1 MSFRFPFGLL
11 LLLAIPVL
19 IIIYIIKNK
28 YKEKVVSSSYI
39 WDLSKKFLKKK
50 NPLNSIAN
58 LLNLIIQCVC
68 IAFLSF
74 SLAEP
79 VFNFQN
85 GAENEVYILDA
96 SASMSMVNEDGE
108 TRFEEAKNQ
117 IKNAVN
123 DSPNG
128 STFTLIVSD
137 SNSRTLCKNIQDK
150 AIFNSLLDRVEID
163 YGDSELASAIS
174 LAQSLASVGEGSRF
188 TLFTDKDIKVD
199 EGIEAFNVADTNKNY
214 SINDLRINDIKEEES
229 NYILLEADVISYSED
244 TTLEVEFTIDETSLG
259 KVEQEVKQ
267 NEVTTFSLK
276 LPNVEGQYDNYSSL
290 KATILNEDY
299 LKDDS
304 ELILYNT
311 SDFDTTNILIVSYSP
326 FYFESVFNA
335 LNKNQVKV
343 SYTTISPFLYDL
355 TGGTVGYDVVIFDGY
370 SPEKLPT
377 DSAVWLF
384 NCGESI
390 PNSGFYFQKEF
401 TVEDPGINVSY
412 ANNNDDILY
421 QELTKDLVKRDI
433 TIKTYLRYTL
443 NSQFTTILSYDNL
456 PFIFAGRN
464 EYNQKQIVF
473 NFDLHNSNLPLLADF
488 IIMMRNFITY
498 SNPSILNE
506 FNYKVHD
513 EVTFTFPDTALSCK
527 IFTPSGKTDYLN
539 AYDLQSYSL
548 REVGTYS
555 IDVEL
560 ATGKSR
566 NINIFSSFPDEER
579 VPVVEDENSYS
590 VVLSENMPKADRIFE
605 GLIVVLIVSLVF
617 LLTDWILYSHE
628 QF

>member
-1 MSFRFPFGLL
+1 M
-11 LLLAIPVL
+11 
-19 IIIYIIKNK
+19 
-28 YKEKVVSSSYI
+28 
-39 WDLSKKFLKKK
+39 
-50 NPLNSIAN
+50 
-58 LLNLIIQCVC
+58 
-68 IAFLSF
+68 
-74 SLAEP
+74 
-79 VFNFQN
+79 
-85 GAENEVYILDA
+85 
-96 SASMSMVNEDGE
+96 
-108 TRFEEAKNQ
+108 
-117 IKNAVN
+117 
-123 DSPNG
+123 
-128 STFTLIVSD
+128 
-137 SNSRTLCKNIQDK
+137 
-150 AIFNSLLDRVEID
+150 
-163 YGDSELASAIS
+163 
-174 LAQSLASVGEGSRF
+174 
-188 TLFTDKDIKVD
+188 
-199 EGIEAFNVADTNKNY
+199 
-214 SINDLRINDIKEEES
+214 
-229 NYILLEADVISYSED
+229 
-244 TTLEVEFTIDETSLG
+244 
-259 KVEQEVKQ
+259 
-267 NEVTTFSLK
+267 
-276 LPNVEGQYDNYSSL
+276 
-290 KATILNEDY
+290 
-299 LKDDS
+299 
-304 ELILYNT
+304 
-311 SDFDTTNILIVSYSP
+311 
-326 FYFESVFNA
+326 
-335 LNKNQVKV
+335 
-343 SYTTISPFLYDL
+343 
-355 TGGTVGYDVVIFDGY
+355 
-370 SPEKLPT
+370 PT

-401 TVEDPGINVSY
+401 TVEDPGINASY

-527 IFTPSGKTDYLN
+527 IITPSGKTDYLN

>member
-74 SLAEP
+74 SLADP

-163 YGDSELASAIS
+163 YGNSELTSAIS

-229 NYILLEADVISYSED
+229 NSEIDVVSD
-244 TTLEVEFTIDETSLG
+244 TNVVDAAIEETDDDIDLQDENEVIGTLEIPKLELSAPIKEG
-259 KVEQEVKQ
+259 IEQEILANSIGHFNNSSIWDGNVCLASHNRGDSVKHYFDRI
-267 NEVTTFSLK
+267 NELVNGDTIIYKTK
-276 LPNVEGQYDNYSSL
+276 LGER
-290 KATILNEDY
+290 
-299 LKDDS
+299 
-304 ELILYNT
+304 
-311 SDFDTTNILIVSYSP
+311 SYQ
-326 FYFESVFNA
+326 VI
-335 LNKNQVKV
+335 QVKEIENTDW
-343 SYTTISPFLYDL
+343 SITESKTNDKNTITLV
-355 TGGTVGYDVVIFDGY
+355 TCITNQ
-370 SPEKLPT
+370 PEKRLCVI
-377 DSAVWLF
+377 A
-384 NCGESI
+384 EE
-390 PNSGFYFQKEF
+390 K
-401 TVEDPGINVSY
+401 
-412 ANNNDDILY
+412 NN
-421 QELTKDLVKRDI
+421 
-433 TIKTYLRYTL
+433 
-443 NSQFTTILSYDNL
+443 
-456 PFIFAGRN
+456 
-464 EYNQKQIVF
+464 
-473 NFDLHNSNLPLLADF
+473 
-488 IIMMRNFITY
+488 
-498 SNPSILNE
+498 
-506 FNYKVHD
+506 
-513 EVTFTFPDTALSCK
+513 
-527 IFTPSGKTDYLN
+527 
-539 AYDLQSYSL
+539 
-548 REVGTYS
+548 
-555 IDVEL
+555 
-560 ATGKSR
+560 
-566 NINIFSSFPDEER
+566 
-579 VPVVEDENSYS
+579 
-590 VVLSENMPKADRIFE
+590 
-605 GLIVVLIVSLVF
+605 
-617 LLTDWILYSHE
+617 
-628 QF
+628 

>member
-79 VFNFQN
+79 VFSFQN

-96 SASMSMVNEDGE
+96 SASMSMVNENGE

-123 DSPNG
+123 DAPNG

-163 YGDSELASAIS
+163 YGDSELESAIS

-188 TLFTDKDIKVD
+188 TLYTDKDVKVD

-214 SINDLRINDIKEEES
+214 SINDLRINDIKEEELT
-229 NYILLEADVISYSED
+229 YILLEADVISYSED
-244 TTLEVEFTIDETSLG
+244 ATLEVEFTLDETSLG

-304 ELILYNT
+304 EFILYNT
-311 SDFDTTNILIVSYSP
+311 SDFDTTSILIVSYSP

-335 LNKNQVKV
+335 LNNNQVKV

-370 SPEKLPT
+370 SPEKLPA

-401 TVEDPGINVSY
+401 TVEDPGINASY

-527 IFTPSGKTDYLN
+527 ILTPSGKTDYLN

-560 ATGKSR
+560 ASGKSR
-566 NINIFSSFPDEER
+566 NINIFSSFPTEER
-579 VPVVEDENSYS
+579 APVVEDENTYS

-605 GLIVVLIVSLVF
+605 GLIVALIVSLVF
-617 LLTDWILYSHE
+617 LLVDWILYSHE

>member
-163 YGDSELASAIS
+163 YGNSELASAIS
-174 LAQSLASVGEGSRF
+174 LAQSLASAGEGSRF
-188 TLFTDKDIKVD
+188 TLFTDKNIKVD

-229 NYILLEADVISYSED
+229 NFILLEADVISYSED
-244 TTLEVEFTIDETSLG
+244 ATLEVEFTIDETSLG

-299 LKDDS
+299 LKDDN
-304 ELILYNT
+304 EFILYNT
-311 SDFDTTNILIVSYSP
+311 SDFDTTSILIVSYSP

-401 TVEDPGINVSY
+401 TVEDPGINASY

-464 EYNQKQIVF
+464 EYN
-473 NFDLHNSNLPLLADF
+473 
-488 IIMMRNFITY
+488 
-498 SNPSILNE
+498 
-506 FNYKVHD
+506 
-513 EVTFTFPDTALSCK
+513 
-527 IFTPSGKTDYLN
+527 
-539 AYDLQSYSL
+539 
-548 REVGTYS
+548 
-555 IDVEL
+555 
-560 ATGKSR
+560 
-566 NINIFSSFPDEER
+566 
-579 VPVVEDENSYS
+579 
-590 VVLSENMPKADRIFE
+590 
-605 GLIVVLIVSLVF
+605 
-617 LLTDWILYSHE
+617 
-628 QF
+628 

>member
-85 GAENEVYILDA
+85 GAENEVYILDT

-163 YGDSELASAIS
+163 YGNSELANAIS

-244 TTLEVEFTIDETSLG
+244 ATLEVEFTFDETSLG

-304 ELILYNT
+304 EFILYNT
-311 SDFDTTNILIVSYSP
+311 SDFDTTNILIVSY
-326 FYFESVFNA
+326 
-335 LNKNQVKV
+335 
-343 SYTTISPFLYDL
+343 SPFLYDL

-370 SPEKLPT
+370 SPEKLPA

-401 TVEDPGINVSY
+401 TVEDPGINASY

-527 IFTPSGKTDYLN
+527 ILTPSGKTDYLN

>member
-123 DSPNG
+123 NSPNG

-229 NYILLEADVISYSED
+229 NYILLEVDVISYSED
-244 TTLEVEFTIDETSLG
+244 TTLEVEFTFDETSLG

-299 LKDDS
+299 LKDDN
-304 ELILYNT
+304 EFILYNT

-370 SPEKLPT
+370 SPEKLPA

-401 TVEDPGINVSY
+401 TVEDPGINASY

-527 IFTPSGKTDYLN
+527 ILTPSGKTDYLN

>member
-199 EGIEAFNVADTNKNY
+199 GGIEAYNVADTNKNY

-579 VPVVEDENSYS
+579 VPVVKDENSYS

>member
-11 LLLAIPVL
+11 LLLAIPIL

-28 YKEKVVSSSYI
+28 YKEKVVPSSYI

-68 IAFLSF
+68 IVFLSF

-96 SASMSMVNEDGE
+96 SASMSMVNENGE
-108 TRFEEAKNQ
+108 TRFEEAKNK

-123 DSPNG
+123 DAPNG
-128 STFTLIVSD
+128 STYTLIVSD

-163 YGDSELASAIS
+163 YGDSELESAIS

-188 TLFTDKDIKVD
+188 TLFTDKDVKVD

-214 SINDLRINDIKEEES
+214 SINDLRINDIKEEELT
-229 NYILLEADVISYSED
+229 YILLEADVISYSED
-244 TTLEVEFTIDETSLG
+244 ATLEVEFTLDETSLG

-304 ELILYNT
+304 EFILYNT
-311 SDFDTTNILIVSYSP
+311 SDFDTTSILIVSYSP

-335 LNKNQVKV
+335 LNNNQVKV

-370 SPEKLPT
+370 SPEKLPA

-401 TVEDPGINVSY
+401 TVEDPGIKASY

-527 IFTPSGKTDYLN
+527 ILTPSGKTDYLN

-560 ATGKSR
+560 ASGKSR
-566 NINIFSSFPDEER
+566 NINIFSSFPTEER
-579 VPVVEDENSYS
+579 APVVEDENTYS

>member
-108 TRFEEAKNQ
+108 TRFEEAKKQ

-304 ELILYNT
+304 EFILYNT

-401 TVEDPGINVSY
+401 TVEDPGINASY

-527 IFTPSGKTDYLN
+527 ILTPSGKTDYLN

-579 VPVVEDENSYS
+579 APVVEDENSYS

>member
-39 WDLSKKFLKKK
+39 WDLSTKFLKKK

-108 TRFEEAKNQ
+108 TRFEEAKKQ

-174 LAQSLASVGEGSRF
+174 LAQSLASAGEGSRF
-188 TLFTDKDIKVD
+188 TLFTDKNIKVD

-244 TTLEVEFTIDETSLG
+244 ATLEVEFAFDETSLG

-304 ELILYNT
+304 EFILYNT
-311 SDFDTTNILIVSYSP
+311 SDFDTTSILIVSYSP

-401 TVEDPGINVSY
+401 TVEDPGINASY

-527 IFTPSGKTDYLN
+527 ILTPSGKTDYLN